1 MKAHDILPDHASEVQ
16 IDGTTIRKGT
26 VGAFL
31 ANAAAL
37 REPDVSDAQ
46 RQRALNDIVAA
57 LPALKALG
65 LFDALEIRDP
75 QLRDF
80 VESRL

>member
-1 MKAHDILPDHASEVQ
+1 MHAQDILPDHSNELQ

-31 ANAAAL
+31 ANAATL
-37 REPDVSDAQ
+37 RQADLSDLQ
-46 RQRALNDIVAA
+46 RQQALNDIIAA

-65 LFDALEIRDP
+65 LFETLEIRDP

>member
-1 MKAHDILPDHASEVQ
+1 MQAHDILPDHASEVQ
-16 IDGTTIRKGT
+16 IAGTTIRKGT

-31 ANAAAL
+31 ANAATL
-37 REPDVSDAQ
+37 RQPDVSDAQ

>member
-1 MKAHDILPDHASEVQ
+1 MQAQDMLPDDANEVQ

-31 ANAAAL
+31 HNAALL
-37 REPDVSDAQ
+37 RQADVSDVD
-46 RQRALNDIVAA
+46 RQRALNDILAA

-65 LFDALEIRDP
+65 LFDALQIRDP

>member
-1 MKAHDILPDHASEVQ
+1 MQAQDILPDHANEVQ

-31 ANAAAL
+31 HNAAVL
-37 REPDVSDAQ
+37 RQADVSDAQ
-46 RQRALNDIVAA
+46 RQHALNDILAA

-65 LFDALEIRDP
+65 LFDTLEIRDP

>member
-1 MKAHDILPDHASEVQ
+1 MQAHDILLDHASEVQ
-16 IDGTTIRKGT
+16 IAGTTIRKGT

-31 ANAAAL
+31 ANAATL
-37 REPDVSDAQ
+37 RQPGVSDAQ

>member
-1 MKAHDILPDHASEVQ
+1 MQAQDILPDHANEVH
-16 IDGTTIRKGT
+16 IGGTTIRKGT

-31 ANAAAL
+31 HNAAVL
-37 REPDVSDAQ
+37 RQAGLGDAQ
-46 RQRALNDIVAA
+46 RQQALNDILSA

-65 LFDALEIRDP
+65 LFDALQIRDP